1 MEGRMVQNED
11 PILRITV
18 NPADSLADLLRRIR
32 EHRGRPVFLTIPT
45 ESPLFLT
52 ASEFRALRET
62 VRSHGVNF
70 TLISED
76 AQRRDYANLFNLTS
90 VTDEPEGWPGADTA
104 PGTPAAPT
112 DPALGPQR
120 PRRPLGSTVT
130 GERGSDAPASTGSWS
145 SSWPSQQQ
153 PAAGSASGWPQR
165 REEPTAVL
173 PTASMETA
181 LAVIPPE
188 PEAPKKRRRR
198 WPWITLLV
206 LLLVAGLAA
215 AGVFVP
221 SATVTITGARTP
233 ITTSVVFGVTSPGTI
248 GSASGDVA
256 FTVPG
261 TRQQT
266 TVTVSATVPATGQQ
280 NAPGE
285 PASGAI
291 AFANPGDQAV
301 TIAAGTQIVSDQGLA
316 FTLVSDVSVPA
327 ATGSTSGTANGTVTA
342 TTGGAAGNLAQGALS
357 GQLDSG
363 VYFSNRDGALAGG
376 TDITLPVVTDE
387 DIANATAQLDTLL
400 PEQASQALTNA
411 AGSPIAVVPDSIGAH
426 SFQTTSDVPAGTQTA
441 QVTVTGTTSVT
452 MLTYD
457 PVAAEEQIENAAL
470 SLATTAAPGSF
481 DENSIQIGNPL
492 PTEDDSAGA
501 LVEVPVTVDRLLD
514 FGQAQLD
521 QLRDDIATKSED
533 EAGTIIAGVDGVESY
548 EIAIEPSWWP
558 GDRLPV
564 YADRIDVVVK

>member
-1 MEGRMVQNED
+1 MVQNED

-18 NPADSLADLLRRIR
+18 NPADSLAELLPRIR

-45 ESPLFLT
+45 QSPLFLT

-90 VTDEPEGWPGADTA
+90 VSEEPEGWPNADST
-104 PGTPAAPT
+104 PGTPATPT
-112 DPALGPQR
+112 DPALGSGR
-120 PRRPLGSTVT
+120 PRRPLGSIVN
-130 GERGSDAPASTGSWS
+130 GERRSDAPAGAGSWS
-145 SSWPSQQQ
+145 SSWPSQAE
-153 PAAGSASGWPQR
+153 PAAGSPNGWPQR
-165 REEPTAVL
+165 REESTSESPTVS
-173 PTASMETA
+173 TETA

-188 PEAPKKRRRR
+188 PVEVKKRRRRR
-198 WPWITLLV
+198 WPWITLV
-206 LLLVAGLAA
+206 VVLLVAGLAA

-248 GSASGDVA
+248 GAGFTDVA

-285 PASGAI
+285 PASGTI

-301 TIAAGTQIVSDQGLA
+301 TVAAGTQVVSDQGVA
-316 FTLVSDVSVPA
+316 FTVAADVSVPA
-327 ATGSTSGTANGTVTA
+327 AAGNISGTANGTVTA
-342 TTGGAAGNLAQGALS
+342 VVGGITGNLAQGALS

-363 VYFSNRDGALAGG
+363 VYFSNRDAALAGG
-376 TDITLPVVTDE
+376 TDATLPVVTEE
-387 DIANATAQLDTLL
+387 DIANATAQLETLL
-400 PEQASQALTNA
+400 PEQASQALTDA
-411 AGSPIAVVPDSIGAH
+411 AGSPIAVVPDSIGTH
-426 SFQTTSDVPAGTQTA
+426 SFQTTSDVPAGTQAA
-441 QVTVTGTTSVT
+441 QVTVSGTTSVT

-457 PVAAEEQIENAAL
+457 PVAAEAQIKDSAL

-481 DENSIQIGNPL
+481 DENSVQIGNPL
-492 PTEDDSAGA
+492 PTEGDVTGG
-501 LVEVPVTVDRLLD
+501 LVEVPVTLDRLLD
-514 FGQAQLD
+514 LDEAQIEELK
-521 QLRDDIATKSED
+521 DDIAMRRESEA
-533 EAGTIIAGVDGVESY
+533 ETIISEVDGVES
-548 EIAIEPSWWP
+548 IDIVIDPSWWP
-558 GDRLPV
+558 GGRMPV
-564 YADRIDVVVK
+564 TPDRIDVVVK